1 MHRTPTTVSIHSALR
16 NRDSLPLCLL
26 RPSFRL
32 IPDQPPIRRPV
43 VSSEPRDA
51 TPPVFDQPAIRRPGV
66 SSEPQDFIPVK
77 RETPPIFDQPL
88 IRRPVVSSEPRA
100 LISSEQRDVTP
111 PIFDEQPMR
120 RPVISSEQR
129 DFAPPP
135 IRRPLVSSEQRDA
148 TPSISMD
155 HSSLQRSTSDPSCPL
170 CRTAFDVSG
179 VFRPVND
186 ACGHTTCFQCFKST
200 MIKGTGCILCQEKEE
215 DQSSSMSL
223 VQVSDLD

>member
-120 RPVISSEQR
+120 RPV
-129 DFAPPP
+129 
-135 IRRPLVSSEQRDA
+135 VSSEQRDA
-148 TPSISMD
+148 APSISMD